1 MRAEGD
7 GTSVGGADTSG
18 ELEEVIVIGVA
29 DRVDECVLVDEIVIG
44 VDVPVG
50 GNSGELSVD
59 RLLEVL

>member
-7 GTSVGGADTSG
+7 DAGVEWADTSG
-18 ELEEVIVIGVA
+18 ELEELIVIGVA

-44 VDVPVG
+44 VEVPVG